1 MEGLAVPFQNIA
13 EGINTFR
20 ENMVD
25 FRLKIENI
33 LFGEEYSFFHM
44 NEPDNFWYKQI
55 HGTMLKEEKQAL
67 HESIG
72 EQLKIKVPF
81 LYATYDIFTGIMQG
95 LTEEPEPPEFKISI
109 PKYGINDVKIIDFTW
124 YEPYRLFIKNIIKAI
139 AWFFFIK
146 RLLRRAPSLVY

>member
-13 EGINTFR
+13 EGINNFR
-20 ENMVD
+20 EDVTD

-33 LFGEEYSFFHM
+33 LFGEEYSLLHM
-44 NEPDNFWYKQI
+44 NDPDNFWYKQI
-55 HGTMLKEEKQAL
+55 HGTWVKEEKQEL
-67 HESIG
+67 HESIA
-72 EQLKIKVPF
+72 EQLKIKIPF
-81 LYATYDIFTGIMQG
+81 LYATYDIFSSIMQG
-95 LTEEPEPPEFKISI
+95 LTEEVKPPEFKISI

-139 AWFFFIK
+139 AWYFFIK